1 MLSINCSYTPRFAES
16 TANKNSQH
24 PQTKKKIYVWKK
36 PEPTNLHQEETAGQK
51 KKGKYRNDNIPPHTN
66 MSTETHRQ
74 RGYTVITNDTSTVS
88 FSYHNPSIPPRVTR
102 TWDKLMIRGRNKQT
116 NKKV

>member
-1 MLSINCSYTPRFAES
+1 LRNLRQIKTVNIL
-16 TANKNSQH
+16 KQ
-24 PQTKKKIYVWKK
+24 KKKIYVWKK

-74 RGYTVITNDTSTVS
+74 GGTQSQRTIQVQSLSATTTQAFHQESLVHGTN
-88 FSYHNPSIPPRVTR
+88 
-102 TWDKLMIRGRNKQT
+102 
-116 NKKV
+116 